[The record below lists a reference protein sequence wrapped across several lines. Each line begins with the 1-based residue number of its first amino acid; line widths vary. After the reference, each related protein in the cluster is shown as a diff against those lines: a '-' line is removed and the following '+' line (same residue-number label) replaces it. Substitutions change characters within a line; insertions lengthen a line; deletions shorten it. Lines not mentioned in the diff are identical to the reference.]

1 MGVSSLKHTED
12 SLSACTRV
20 RACVC
25 VGAAVILITYKGT
38 FVVIQSCTFPWLLNC
53 LSSTSD
59 SKLSNWCSEA
69 VSVLSVDL

>member
-25 VGAAVILITYKGT
+25 VGAAVIKEHL
-38 FVVIQSCTFPWLLNC
+38 
-53 LSSTSD
+53 
-59 SKLSNWCSEA
+59 
-69 VSVLSVDL
+69 